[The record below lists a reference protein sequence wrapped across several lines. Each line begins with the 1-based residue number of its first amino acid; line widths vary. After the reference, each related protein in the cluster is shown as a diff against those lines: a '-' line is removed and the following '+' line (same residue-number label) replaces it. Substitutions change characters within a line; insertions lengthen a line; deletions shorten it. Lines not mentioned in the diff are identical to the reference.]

1 VIAKE
6 LISYSILPAQF
17 TSTGEEV
24 LQKMQIYHV
33 SHLPI
38 VEQGELIGLISE
50 EDIFINNPDEAV
62 GNYKIRHQQLFCKEN
77 DHIFDLMTKI
87 GTYKLSLIPIV
98 SKDTGSYIGVV
109 TIEDVVKYFAVQFSF
124 TDPGS
129 ILVIETSSHNY
140 LLSEIIRLAEAEDI
154 TVLSSF
160 TTAIPDSNR
169 IFITIK
175 LNAYDV
181 LAYKASLERFGYE
194 IYATFS
200 DSELTETLQ
209 DRYDSLMSYLN
220 I

>member
-1 VIAKE
+1 MIAKE
-6 LISYSILPAQF
+6 LISYSILPVENRDSGQD
-17 TSTGEEV
+17 V

-38 VEQGELIGLISE
+38 VENGMLIGLISE
-50 EDIFINNPDEAV
+50 EDIFIQNQDDPI
-62 GNYKIRHQQLFCKEN
+62 GSYRIQHQQLFSKEH

-87 GTYKLSLIPIV
+87 GTFKLSLIPIV
-98 SKDTGSYIGVV
+98 SEENKAFIGVV
-109 TIEDVVKYFAVQFSF
+109 TLEDVLKYFAVQFSF

-140 LLSEIIRLAEAEDI
+140 QLSEIIRLAEAEDI

-160 TTAIPDSNR
+160 TTSIPNSNK
-169 IFITIK
+169 IFITLK
-175 LNAYDV
+175 LNAQDINN
-181 LAYKASLERFGYE
+181 YKSSLERFGYE

-200 DSELTETLQ
+200 DSEFSDTMQ
-209 DRYDSLMSYLN
+209 DRYDALMSYLN